1 MIETLGT
8 RLKQLRSSRGLRQ
21 DQLGALVGLNKTAIH
36 YYENDMRQP
45 SYETLVR
52 LSSIFNVTTDFL
64 LGCEKRSVID
74 ISGLTTSEIN
84 IVCSLV
90 DSMAQKNIRI
100 EGRMYMT
107 GSNKDD
113 D

>member
-74 ISGLTTSEIN
+74 VSGLTTSEIN
-84 IVCSLV
+84 IVRSLV
-90 DSMAQKNIRI
+90 DSMAQKNMRI

-107 GSNKDD
+107 GRNKDD

>member
-36 YYENDMRQP
+36 YYENDMSQP